1 MRRTQ
6 MYLTAA
12 QRNRLSARA
21 RIEGVSEG
29 AVIRRI
35 LDEALGLDGDEDART
50 AAVDETAGI
59 LANAPDWPEWLS
71 RVRGSG
77 ADDRL
82 RELGL

>member
-1 MRRTQ
+1 
-6 MYLTAA
+6 MYLTTA
-12 QRNRLSARA
+12 QRSRLSARA
-21 RIEGVSEG
+21 RIEGISEG

-35 LDEALGLDGDEDART
+35 LDEALGLEGEGDARV

-59 LANAPDWPEWLS
+59 LGNAPDWPEWL
-71 RVRGSG
+71 RRLRGSG

>member
-6 MYLTAA
+6 MYLTNA
-12 QRNRLSARA
+12 QRSRLSARA

-35 LDEALGLDGDEDART
+35 LDEALGLTEDEDARV

-59 LANAPDWPEWLS
+59 LADAPDWPEWL
-71 RVRGSG
+71 REVRGAT
-77 ADDRL
+77 ADGRL

>member
-1 MRRTQ
+1 
-6 MYLTAA
+6 MYLTNA
-12 QRNRLSARA
+12 QRSRLSARA

-35 LDEALGLDGDEDART
+35 LDEALGLTEDEDARV

-59 LANAPDWPEWLS
+59 LADAPDWPEWL
-71 RVRGSG
+71 REVRGAT
-77 ADDRL
+77 ADGRL